1 MENSIITVIVCTDR
15 LKQLLSYIEF
25 IKEKEISR
33 IELGFITDV
42 LQSTINQLD
51 RVIDFTTPN
60 AMIEELY
67 TKLMV
72 AGLDDEKSYREGA
85 D

>member
-42 LQSTINQLD
+42 LQSTINQL
-51 RVIDFTTPN
+51 I
-60 AMIEELY
+60 
-67 TKLMV
+67 
-72 AGLDDEKSYREGA
+72 KSNRFYYS
-85 D
+85 

>member
-51 RVIDFTTPN
+51 KVIDFTTPN

>member
-72 AGLDDEKSYREGA
+72 AGLDDEKSYREGV

>member
-42 LQSTINQLD
+42 LQSTINQS
-51 RVIDFTTPN
+51 I
-60 AMIEELY
+60 
-67 TKLMV
+67 
-72 AGLDDEKSYREGA
+72 KSNRFYYS
-85 D
+85 

>member
-51 RVIDFTTPN
+51 KTVSN
-60 AMIEELY
+60 
-67 TKLMV
+67 K
-72 AGLDDEKSYREGA
+72 
-85 D
+85 

>member
-42 LQSTINQLD
+42 LQSTITQLD

>member
-1 MENSIITVIVCTDR
+1 MENSMITVTVCTDR
-15 LKQLLSYIEF
+15 LKQLLSYVELIE
-25 IKEKEISR
+25 EKEVGP
-33 IELGFITDV
+33 IELGFIADV
-42 LQSTINQLD
+42 LQSTISQLD

-60 AMIEELY
+60 PMIEELY

-72 AGLDDEKSYREGA
+72 ASLDNEKSYREGT